1 MTTRIT
7 KRLVDA
13 EEPAEK
19 DKFVWDTELKG
30 FGLKTT
36 PKGRKVYVVQF
47 RVSSQTT
54 RRYTIGQ
61 HGSPWTPTT
70 ARQEAMRV
78 LGQVA
83 AGSDPSEEKRLAK
96 QDITL
101 NELCDLYLENGTSG
115 KKASTIAMDRS
126 RINAHVRPLLGKKRL
141 KQVRKADISH
151 FVRVVAAGET
161 SKDKKTGLRGRSI
174 VKGGKGV
181 ANRSLGMLGAIFEFA
196 IDEGYVSQNP
206 TRGVKK
212 FKEGRAAR
220 FLSNVEMVR
229 LGDALRAAE
238 SEGVNSYALA
248 AIRLLLLT
256 GCRRNEILELK
267 WEQVDFETGFLRLGE
282 SKTGAKVIPIGAPVL
297 SLLSELP
304 RAAGN
309 PHVIPGDKVASH
321 LVGIQKVW
329 TKVRRAADLDDVRL
343 HDLRHSFASVSA
355 RSGASL
361 LIIGKVLGHSTTA
374 ATARYAHLNDDPVRH
389 AAENVSR
396 QIEESLSIRT
406 LKTGE

>member
-1 MTTRIT
+1 MTTKIT
-7 KRLVDA
+7 KRVVDA

-19 DKFVWDTELKG
+19 DKFVWDAELKG

-47 RVSSQTT
+47 RLPGQTT

-101 NELCDLYLENGTSG
+101 NELCDLYLENGTSD

-151 FVRVVAAGET
+151 FVRAVAAGET
-161 SKDKKTGLRGRSI
+161 SKDERTGLRGRSI
-174 VKGGKGV
+174 VRGGKGV

-196 IDEGYVSQNP
+196 VDEGFIAENP
-206 TRGVKK
+206 ARGVKK
-212 FKEGRAAR
+212 FKEGRPTR
-220 FLSNVEMVR
+220 FLSSAEMVR
-229 LGDALRAAE
+229 LGEALRTAE
-238 SEGVNSYALA
+238 CDGLNAFALA

-267 WEQVDFETGFLRLGE
+267 WEQVDFETGFLRLGD
-282 SKTGAKVIPIGAPVL
+282 SKTGAKVTPIGAPAL
-297 SLLSELP
+297 SLISRLP
-304 RAAGN
+304 RLAGN
-309 PHVIPGDKVASH
+309 PYVIPGEKAGGH

-329 TKVRRAADLDDVRL
+329 AKIRRMAELEDVRL
-343 HDLRHSFASVSA
+343 HDLRHSFASVGA
-355 RSGASL
+355 RSGESL
-361 LIIGKVLGHSTTA
+361 LVIGKVLGHASSS
-374 ATARYAHLNDDPVRH
+374 ATARYAHLSDDPVKK
-389 AAENVSR
+389 AAEMTSQGISR
-396 QIEESLSIRT
+396 NLEGGMQ
-406 LKTGE
+406 